1 MGRQPKFAVEAKSYP
16 AALQNLHCLHSL
28 LWRGLL
34 GHFSSDFPAIPFD
47 VTFLVFDQE
56 KDLPGEVLAFL
67 SFSHL
72 VYCLQ
77 LYGWVLNSWKAI
89 SSLPFQVF
97 SITLYP
103 GEPYPES

>member
-1 MGRQPKFAVEAKSYP
+1 M
-16 AALQNLHCLHSL
+16 LQIVLIRKMSTTPIDYTSLTSL
-28 LWRGLL
+28 LL
-34 GHFSSDFPAIPFD
+34 SSDPPAIPFD

-97 SITLYP
+97 SLTLYP
-103 GEPYPES
+103 GEPYPEP